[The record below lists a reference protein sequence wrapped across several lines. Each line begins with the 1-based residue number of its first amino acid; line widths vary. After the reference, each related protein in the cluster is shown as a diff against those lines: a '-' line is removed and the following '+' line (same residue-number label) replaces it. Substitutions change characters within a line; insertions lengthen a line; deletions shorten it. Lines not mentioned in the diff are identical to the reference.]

1 MDNYIYN
8 CFDKTIY
15 DYLNEN
21 LNDINISFIKIK
33 DLSIIKNKDDLI
45 YNENGEKIETFI
57 EEFKNN
63 NKNDIDNKLFNI
75 LSNYLTSSNQKKLFI
90 LFKLI
95 HNEHLFKSKINELE
109 KIINL
114 YNYDI
119 NKSFKLK
126 YDEQE
131 IINNSIKSLTN
142 NLNNQLVEQSNSI
155 KSLNNQLIEQSN
167 SIKSLNNQLVEQS
180 NSIKSLTNNFNL
192 NNFIYYLFTFIF
204 YSYLLKNDFI

>member
-63 NKNDIDNKLFNI
+63 NKNDIDITELKSLDNYTKNELENI
-75 LSNYLTSSNQKKLFI
+75 ASNLDIPTFYKKDGKRILYKKEELYL
-90 LFKLI
+90 
-95 HNEHLFKSKINELE
+95 KINE
-109 KIINL
+109 
-114 YNYDI
+114 
-119 NKSFKLK
+119 
-126 YDEQE
+126 
-131 IINNSIKSLTN
+131 
-142 NLNNQLVEQSNSI
+142 NLNKKSN
-155 KSLNNQLIEQSN
+155 
-167 SIKSLNNQLVEQS
+167 
-180 NSIKSLTNNFNL
+180 
-192 NNFIYYLFTFIF
+192 
-204 YSYLLKNDFI
+204 

>member
-114 YNYDI
+114 YKYDI
-119 NKSFKLK
+119 DKSFKLK
-126 YDEQE
+126 CDEQE
-131 IINNSIKSLTN
+131 IINNFIKSLTD
-142 NLNNQLVEQSNSI
+142 NLTDQL
-155 KSLNNQLIEQSN
+155 L
-167 SIKSLNNQLVEQS
+167 EQS

-204 YSYLLKNDFI
+204 YSYLLKNDYILSI